1 MKRII
6 SFIISAVIVSV
17 SMYGAIFAAEE
28 GYKYNGNIANGGF
41 EEGIWT
47 KSGILRTDKVSLENG
62 GRNGSEYALSVTRAK
77 KTVNPAVFSSKTS
90 VTEFDAEEK
99 YCLEMYVKT
108 SSNFSG
114 VLYAELSQK
123 GAAVISSA
131 GLSMYLLGSAG
142 KNSERYFENWYRLVS
157 APFSLRNGEVSVS
170 VKINGTGTVIIDD
183 VNICPD
189 PEKENAVKNGGFE
202 NGLWQNQVSGGSY
215 VSVSDEVTDGSLRSA
230 CITGAEGGNAMLL
243 NTLSGIDINSAY
255 NLSLSVKTE
264 NVNDSGV
271 YVRIL
276 QTGTVN
282 GTQMSKWLTA
292 FSSESIAE
300 AGGTEEWQTL
310 TAECKRFEKWADN
323 FVLYIYLTGKGAA
336 YIDSVSLTPI
346 KPYKYPETLEV
357 VSNTPSGNLGTAKS
371 VYLFT
376 GDERDIYYTLDGTD
390 PRFSNNA
397 YLYDSA
403 DGIYIT
409 ENVTLKAVAGK
420 PQFTSRVSEF
430 NYTVGGIVPG
440 FNDWQSIG
448 SAAVQTDGSIRL
460 TQSSSADSGFLT
472 IDSTYNY
479 ILRFKAKTQDLANT
493 DSAYLSVFLS
503 GTGTERHNGKSGFYA
518 KSERGAFSFE
528 TTQDWT
534 GYELDLNNL
543 AGTYASICLTAGL
556 DGAGSIWLRDFSL
569 TAVPKNNRPLTVTDI
584 SEIGNIY
591 HGESL
596 ADGTFTLYNKSG
608 DTQAGN
614 IFCSIVNKDGNTV
627 YTFKSDINIKAYE
640 KLSLPMNADKMT
652 LYGEYSLSV
661 AFEDKNGFSYNVA
674 ELDLSKNLNAGNNSG
689 KTKLGFSAHA
699 VTGNYLNYDYSA
711 ENIERYIKILK
722 NIGVSFLREDCYI
735 ENIKSANGLYVYPEW
750 WDTFFETAARHGI
763 EIILCLNAY
772 SYPTDTS
779 AIAQFAD
786 FAAVT
791 ARKYEGKVNL
801 IELFNE
807 TNYSRVTDGAGYTEM
822 LKTVY
827 PAIKSINS
835 DYQVITGVLSGA
847 DTAYTEEILKAGGA
861 NYMDAFSFHPYTYPL
876 SPETADFTITITR
889 MHDLF
894 TKYTSKDIPFYLTEI
909 GWTAAEN
916 NYGVSEEKK
925 AEYHIRALS
934 EMDALDYVKAY
945 CIYETHSWPDAYSL
959 EGNWGA
965 LSAPWCDY
973 KDGTPYSAKPL
984 YTALA
989 AHSAL
994 SAEFSYT
1001 GNLKLNENVNI
1012 NVYEAAGKKLY
1023 IINTDDI
1030 NGTVGLK
1037 LKENAG
1043 RLFDINGNETGPSY
1057 SADCSAAVF
1066 NMNGDV
1072 KYLLLS
1078 ADNEI
1083 QSVTFSTEQNGIY
1096 NISAAQEDNVL
1107 SGGGFE
1113 DGTWT
1118 PQDVKERTTET
1129 DNSQGFKD
1137 NSSVKIT
1144 FGNRDGSVMF
1154 LEKYFT
1160 EETVSKMA
1168 LNTRYCLRIAAK
1180 ATEGF
1185 KGQIFIRVIE
1195 TETGRNVKPTGYNG
1209 EWYLAGKAYDASAS
1223 GDVSLPTDW
1232 GTFIAGDFAMTGAVF
1247 KMQVCVNGSGGTV
1260 WLDDIAL
1267 VPVET
1272 NPIGG
1277 KVFGSYNKE
1286 SRKFTLTVKADNGCR
1301 LKDIKLFS
1309 GIGDKLEAEP
1319 LFKGYNSNYE
1329 SVYEYSIDD
1338 ITVEWYHLA
1347 ALPDVLTEFEKIPDC
1362 RISDA
1367 DENGVTDI
1375 RDLIRTKKYLCEF
1388 QNKSPLYSA
1397 DINGDGIVNA
1407 VDIGLLRTMLLVS

>member
-1 MKRII
+1 MKRIL
-6 SFIISAVIVSV
+6 SVIISAVIIAVSV
-17 SMYGAIFAAEE
+17 SGAVFAAEE
-28 GYKYNGNIANGGF
+28 NAEYSGNIANGGF

-47 KSGILRTDKVSLENG
+47 KSGIGGSVKVSLESG
-62 GRNGSEYALSVTRAK
+62 GRNNSKYALKVSRTKGTAS
-77 KTVNPAVFSSKTS
+77 PAVFSSKTS
-90 VTEFDAEEK
+90 VTEFNTEEK

-108 SSNFSG
+108 SSDFSG
-114 VLYAELSQK
+114 VLFAELSRN

-131 GLSMYLLGSAG
+131 GSSMYLLGERS
-142 KNSERYFENWYRLVS
+142 KESERYFENWYRLVS
-157 APFSLRNGEVSVS
+157 APFSLGNGEVSVS

-183 VNICPD
+183 VNICYD
-189 PEKENAVKNGGFE
+189 PEKESAVKNGGFE
-202 NGLWQNQVSGGSY
+202 NGLWHYQVSGGSY
-215 VSVSDEVTDGSLRSA
+215 VSVSDTVTDGSLKSA
-230 CITGAEGGNAMLL
+230 RITGAEGGNAMLL
-243 NTLSGIDINSAY
+243 NTLSNIDTNSAY
-255 NLSLSVKTE
+255 NLTLSVKTE

-276 QTGTVN
+276 QTGMVN
-282 GTQMSKWLTA
+282 GTQTSKWLTA
-292 FSSESIAE
+292 FSNENIAE

-323 FVLYIYLTGKGAA
+323 FVLYIYLTGKGTA

-346 KPYKYPETLEV
+346 KPYEDPEILEV
-357 VSNTPSGNLGTAKS
+357 ISNIPSGNLCVAKS

-420 PQFTSRVSEF
+420 PQFTSRISEF

-440 FNDWQSIG
+440 FNNWQSTG
-448 SAAVQTDGSIRL
+448 GAAAQTDGSIRL
-460 TQSSSADSGFLT
+460 TQGSSADSGFLT
-472 IDSTYNY
+472 IDSTYDY

-493 DSAYLSVFLS
+493 DSVYLSVFLS

-534 GYELDLNNL
+534 DYEFNLNSL
-543 AGTYASICLTAGL
+543 GGAYTSICLTAGL
-556 DGAGSIWLRDFSL
+556 DSAGSIWLRDFSL
-569 TAVPKNNRPLTVTDI
+569 TAIPKNNRPLTVTDI

-591 HGESL
+591 YGESL

-608 DTQAGN
+608 DAQAGS
-614 IFCSIVNKDGNTV
+614 IVCSIVNKDGNTV
-627 YTFKSDINIKAYE
+627 YTCKSDMDIKAYE
-640 KLSLPMNADKMT
+640 KLTLPMNADKMT
-652 LYGEYSLSV
+652 LYGEYRLSV
-661 AFEDKNGFSYNVA
+661 AFEDKYGFSYNLA
-674 ELDLSKNLNAGNNSG
+674 ELDLSKNRNAENASG

-699 VTGNYLNYDYSA
+699 ITGGYLNFDYSE
-711 ENIERYIKILK
+711 ENIERYIKILSAG
-722 NIGVSFLREDCYI
+722 GVSFLREDCYI
-735 ENIKSANGLYVYPEW
+735 ENIRSANGLYVYPDW
-750 WDTFFETAARHGI
+750 WDIFFDTAARYGI
-763 EIILCLNAY
+763 KIILCLNAY
-772 SYPTDTS
+772 SYPTDAS
-779 AIAQFAD
+779 GIAQFAD
-786 FAAVT
+786 FAAAT
-791 ARKYEGKVNL
+791 ARKYTGKVNSV
-801 IELFNE
+801 ELFNE

-827 PAIKSINS
+827 PAIKNANS
-835 DYQVITGVLSGA
+835 VCEVIAGVLSFA
-847 DTAYTEEILKAGGA
+847 DRVYAEEILKAGGA
-861 NYMDAFSFHPYTYPL
+861 NYMDAFSFHPYTYPW
-876 SPETADFTITITR
+876 SPEAAELTGSITK

-894 TKYTSKDIPFYLTEI
+894 KKYTGKDIPFYLTEI

-916 NYGVSEEKK
+916 SYGVSEEKK

-945 CIYETHSWPDAYSL
+945 CIYETHSGLDAYSL

-973 KDGTPYSAKPL
+973 GDGTPYSAKPL

-994 SAEFSYT
+994 SAEYSYT

-1030 NGTVGLK
+1030 NGTVSLK

-1043 RLFDINGNETGPSY
+1043 RLFDINGNETGLSY

-1096 NISAAQEDNVL
+1096 NTSAAPEDNIIT
-1107 SGGGFE
+1107 GGSFEDEMWYAHDLNGRTVELDETQGFE
-1113 DGTWT
+1113 GN
-1118 PQDVKERTTET
+1118 
-1129 DNSQGFKD
+1129 NSA
-1137 NSSVKIT
+1137 KIT
-1144 FGNRDGSVMF
+1144 FGNRNGAVLF

-1185 KGQIFIRVIE
+1185 KGQIFIRIIE
-1195 TETGRNVKPTGYNG
+1195 AETGRNVKPTGYNG

-1232 GTFIAGDFAMTGAVF
+1232 GTFIAGDFAMTGAEF

-1260 WLDDIAL
+1260 WFDDIAL

-1272 NPIGG
+1272 KPTGG

-1286 SRKFTLTVKADNGCR
+1286 SEKFTLSVKTDKGYK
-1301 LKDIKLFS
+1301 LKGIRLFS
-1309 GIGDKLEAEP
+1309 GLGDKPEAEP
-1319 LFKGYNSNYE
+1319 LFEGYNSNYE
-1329 SVYEYSIDD
+1329 SVYEYGIDD
-1338 ITVEWYHLA
+1338 ITVCWYHLA
-1347 ALPDVLTEFEKIPDC
+1347 ALPDVLTAFEKIPDY

-1375 RDLIRTKKYLCEF
+1375 RDLIRAKKYLCEV

-1407 VDIGLLRTMLLVS
+1407 VDLTLLRTMLLVS

>member
-17 SMYGAIFAAEE
+17 SMYGAISAAEE

-47 KSGILRTDKVSLENG
+47 KSGIGGSVKVFLESG
-62 GRNGSEYALSVTRAK
+62 GRNSSKYALKVSRTKSTA
-77 KTVNPAVFSSKTS
+77 NPAIFSSKTS
-90 VTEFDAEEK
+90 VTEFEAEEK

-108 SSNFSG
+108 SSDFSG
-114 VLYAELSQK
+114 VLFAQLSQN

-131 GLSMYLLGSAG
+131 GFSMYLLGSAG

-157 APFSLRNGEVSVS
+157 TPFSLRNGEISVS

-215 VSVSDEVTDGSLRSA
+215 VSVSDTVTDGSLKSA

-264 NVNDSGV
+264 NVNDNGV

-282 GTQMSKWLTA
+282 GTQMSKWLMPY
-292 FSSESIAE
+292 SNESIAE
-300 AGGTEEWQTL
+300 TGGTEEWQTL

-346 KPYKYPETLEV
+346 KPYKDPETLEV

-397 YLYDSA
+397 YLYDST

-409 ENVTLKAVAGK
+409 EDVTLKAVAGK

-430 NYTVGGIVPG
+430 NYTVGGIVPDCD
-440 FNDWQSIG
+440 NWQNTDG
-448 SAAVQTDGSIRL
+448 AAVQTDGSIRL

-534 GYELDLNNL
+534 DYELDLNYL
-543 AGTYASICLTAGL
+543 AGAYTSICLTAGL

-569 TAVPKNNRPLTVTDI
+569 AAVPKNNRPLTVTDI

-614 IFCSIVNKDGNTV
+614 IFCSIVNKDGNNV
-627 YTFKSDINIKAYE
+627 YTCKSDINIKAYE
-640 KLSLPMNADKMT
+640 KLTLPMNADKMT
-652 LYGEYSLSV
+652 LYGEYGLSV

-674 ELDLSKNLNAGNNSG
+674 ELDLSKNRDAGNNSG

-699 VTGNYLNYDYSA
+699 VTGNYLNCDYSA

-735 ENIKSANGLYVYPEW
+735 ENIKSANGSYVYPEW

-835 DYQVITGVLSGA
+835 DYQVIIGVLSGA
-847 DTAYTEEILKAGGA
+847 DTAYTEEILKAGGT
-861 NYMDAFSFHPYTYPL
+861 NYMDAFSFHPYTYPR
-876 SPETADFTITITR
+876 SPETAGLTAAITK
-889 MHDLF
+889 MHNLF
-894 TKYTSKDIPFYLTEI
+894 TKYTNKEIPFYLTEI

-916 NYGVSEEKK
+916 RYGISEEKK

-934 EMDALDYVKAY
+934 EMEALDYVKAY
-945 CIYETHSWPDAYSL
+945 CIYETHSGLNAYSI

-965 LSAPWCDY
+965 LSAPHGNY
-973 KDGTPYSAKPL
+973 VNGTPYSAKPL

-994 SAEFSYT
+994 SAEFLYT

-1030 NGTVGLK
+1030 NGTVSLK

-1043 RLFDINGNETGPSY
+1043 RLFDINGNEMGLSY
-1057 SADCSAAVF
+1057 SADCSTAVF

-1083 QSVTFSTEQNGIY
+1083 QSVTLSKNQKEI
-1096 NISAAQEDNVL
+1096 NISAAPEDNVIT
-1107 SGGGFE
+1107 GGSFE
-1113 DGTWT
+1113 DEIWQAFDLKGR
-1118 PQDVKERTTET
+1118 PAEL
-1129 DNSQGFKD
+1129 DNTQGFD
-1137 NSSVKIT
+1137 GNNSVKIN

-1160 EETVSKMA
+1160 EETVSKIA

-1185 KGQIFIRVIE
+1185 KGQIFIRIIE

-1232 GTFIAGDFAMTGAVF
+1232 GTFIAGDFAMTGAEF

-1286 SRKFTLTVKADNGCR
+1286 SRKFTLTVKANNGCR
-1301 LKDIKLFS
+1301 LKSIKLFS
-1309 GIGDKLEAEP
+1309 GIGDKPEAEP

-1329 SVYEYSIDD
+1329 SVYEYGIDD
-1338 ITVEWYHLA
+1338 ITVSRFHLA
-1347 ALPDVLTEFEKIPDC
+1347 ALPDVLMEFDKIPDC

-1367 DENGVTDI
+1367 DGNNVTDI
-1375 RDLIRTKKYLCEF
+1375 RDLIRTKKYLCES
-1388 QNKSPLYSA
+1388 QYKTPLYSA
-1397 DINGDGIVNA
+1397 DMNGDGIVNA